1 MKKVLLI
8 DDDNSINK
16 LNQIILSRV
25 VNEPIEIT
33 SFNKASNALESI
45 INDKDEK
52 HIIFLD
58 VNMPMMSGWDF
69 LQALKDQDIL
79 ANKEV
84 YMLTSSVDPR
94 DEERALNEFK
104 INGFAV
110 KPLTFDLVKARFGH
124 LFELKN

>member
-8 DDDNSINK
+8 DDDSSINK

-25 VNEPIEIT
+25 VNEPIEII
-33 SFNKASNALESI
+33 SFLKADRALDFI
-45 INDKDEK
+45 INERDDS

-69 LQALKDQDIL
+69 LQALKDQGIL

-84 YMLTSSVDPR
+84 YMLTSSVDPN

-124 LFELKN
+124 LFELK

>member
-16 LNQIILSRV
+16 LNQIILSRL
-25 VNEPIEIT
+25 VNEPVEII
-33 SFNKASNALESI
+33 SFNKADRALESI
-45 INDKDEK
+45 INEKDEK

-69 LQALKDQDIL
+69 LQALKDEGIL
-79 ANKEV
+79 ANKEI
-84 YMLTSSVDPR
+84 YMLTSSVDPK